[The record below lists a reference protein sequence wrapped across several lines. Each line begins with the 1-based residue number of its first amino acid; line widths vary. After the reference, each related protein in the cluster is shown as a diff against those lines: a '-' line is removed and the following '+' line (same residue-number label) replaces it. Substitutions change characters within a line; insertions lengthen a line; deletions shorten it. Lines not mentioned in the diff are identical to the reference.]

1 MARPR
6 TEADAML
13 HAMLHAMPA
22 AFTRRQARASGM
34 SAALL
39 HRLASEGSLDRVGH
53 GLFLNPQDGLIDL
66 DLVEARLRS
75 PLATLCLTS
84 ALARHG
90 HVDEVPAR
98 RDLAVRRG
106 SHSPALRALVT

>member
-53 GLFLNPQDGLIDL
+53 GLFLNPQDGLVDL
-66 DLVEARLRS
+66 DLVEARLSS
-75 PLATLCLTS
+75 PLAMVCLTS

>member
-13 HAMLHAMPA
+13 HSMLHAMPA

-39 HRLASEGSLDRVGH
+39 HRLASEGSLHCVGH
-53 GLFLNPQDGLIDL
+53 GMFLNLQDGLVDL

-75 PLATLCLTS
+75 PLAMVCLTS

-98 RDLAVRRG
+98 RDLAVPRG
-106 SHSPALRALVT
+106 SHSPALRAPVT